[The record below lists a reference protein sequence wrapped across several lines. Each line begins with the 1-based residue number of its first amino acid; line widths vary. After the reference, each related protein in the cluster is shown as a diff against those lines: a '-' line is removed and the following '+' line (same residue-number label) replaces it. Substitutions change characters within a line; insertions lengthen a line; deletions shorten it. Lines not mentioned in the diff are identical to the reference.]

1 MTNKKMIDR
10 KELLLATGA
19 AVLGVGTTF
28 FGHQMSVQ
36 AAENTGTTTS
46 TSVNTSTNSETATV
60 DTNANSKSDPVS
72 TKTETSPVTVD
83 NKTVAKPATSSNLVN
98 SSVTVVPAVIQTT
111 TVTTGDS
118 STTQPVSTT
127 TPIIQPIGPSSN
139 VNSGTESTQ
148 KVPTVTT
155 VASISTPALKPLDTT
170 AVKISS
176 NSGYTDAND
185 FTWSTDDT
193 DNEAAL
199 TGSTASLTDNTISIP
214 TTITVTPNGTTTGKD
229 YAVTSIGDN
238 AFLGNK
244 TITSVKINNGI
255 TNIGNSAFAYS
266 KVQNLDLTNNTTLQ
280 NIGNL
285 AFVSD
290 QIKQVD
296 LPDSVENIGDN
307 AFTYNSALQ
316 TIVLPQ
322 NLKSLGKESFAVN
335 NGLKSVDFSKDSN
348 LLNVGDQAF
357 SSDQSLTS
365 IDLSHNNQ
373 LQTLGQGA
381 FIYDS
386 NLSDV
391 KLPDS
396 LKTIDDQAFLSNVGL
411 KSIKFGKGL
420 TTIGKQAFTYDENLN
435 YIDLSAAQSLNLI
448 DDDAFEYSGLTGNL
462 SLPDSVTTIGK
473 RSFAGDHL
481 TSLNLG
487 TNLQTIGASA
497 FAYNQLKNVL
507 TLPDTITTVGQEA
520 FISNQLT
527 GVTSNTVGINLG
539 SDAFS
544 YNRITEIL
552 LPKVTLGK
560 SVYNINPA
568 TQQLAAIFT
577 DSAHTSISD
586 YFNINIGGITEKNM
600 EIYDPSNGVTYQ
612 NGVFTIPAGVKS
624 FNFGWNLSP
633 MLPGDAGYSGIYDVV
648 LDDPNIKVINTSIP
662 TGTSWSFSD
671 NFISATTPDGIDVP
685 LAKMT
690 VAIIDPSGKA
700 VETIDTTQ
708 IGNYQ
713 VTYSYG
719 NEKNTVIVTVY
730 KRNGVAG
737 ISGTQTTTYNGQSQA
752 LDVSHYQIILSDGTI
767 YQLQAGDLALTDEA
781 KNAGSYG
788 VTLTTQGL
796 DNIEKV
802 GQDNLYSWRTDSG
815 TASFV
820 INKAPVIIQAND
832 ATKISGQTDPQLSA
846 AVTLPSDLVNGDP
859 VIYTITRQTGEAVG
873 NYPVIILFDA
883 TKNPNYQIQVENG
896 TFKITPNHQTINGS
910 DYTMYIGDPMPT
922 ATDFKASVTDDN
934 GQELPVMI
942 DLSQAKLDQVGVY
955 PVKLSTTDA
964 QTKNIQLTVLN
975 RSSGGSSSTN
985 GMAANPPQDDQSVE
999 PTVPE
1004 TPVEPSEPEK
1014 VQPSEPEV
1022 LKPTTSTP
1030 SDSEKGQVTQKTS
1043 FSNNKIP
1050 VNYPSRQI
1058 IISGEIYYV
1067 PNENKL
1073 VGQIVKPKATSQV
1086 DELTGD
1092 QNVNDPNV
1100 LPQMSNEKGTF
1111 ESVIGWIIGL
1121 LTLLG
1126 IDLKKHCKI

>member
-1 MTNKKMIDR
+1 
-10 KELLLATGA
+10 
-19 AVLGVGTTF
+19 
-28 FGHQMSVQ
+28 
-36 AAENTGTTTS
+36 
-46 TSVNTSTNSETATV
+46 
-60 DTNANSKSDPVS
+60 
-72 TKTETSPVTVD
+72 
-83 NKTVAKPATSSNLVN
+83 
-98 SSVTVVPAVIQTT
+98 
-111 TVTTGDS
+111 
-118 STTQPVSTT
+118 
-127 TPIIQPIGPSSN
+127 
-139 VNSGTESTQ
+139 
-148 KVPTVTT
+148 
-155 VASISTPALKPLDTT
+155 
-170 AVKISS
+170 
-176 NSGYTDAND
+176 
-185 FTWSTDDT
+185 
-193 DNEAAL
+193 
-199 TGSTASLTDNTISIP
+199 
-214 TTITVTPNGTTTGKD
+214 
-229 YAVTSIGDN
+229 
-238 AFLGNK
+238 
-244 TITSVKINNGI
+244 
-255 TNIGNSAFAYS
+255 
-266 KVQNLDLTNNTTLQ
+266 
-280 NIGNL
+280 
-285 AFVSD
+285 
-290 QIKQVD
+290 
-296 LPDSVENIGDN
+296 
-307 AFTYNSALQ
+307 
-316 TIVLPQ
+316 
-322 NLKSLGKESFAVN
+322 
-335 NGLKSVDFSKDSN
+335 
-348 LLNVGDQAF
+348 
-357 SSDQSLTS
+357 
-365 IDLSHNNQ
+365 
-373 LQTLGQGA
+373 
-381 FIYDS
+381 
-386 NLSDV
+386 
-391 KLPDS
+391 
-396 LKTIDDQAFLSNVGL
+396 
-411 KSIKFGKGL
+411 
-420 TTIGKQAFTYDENLN
+420 
-435 YIDLSAAQSLNLI
+435 
-448 DDDAFEYSGLTGNL
+448 
-462 SLPDSVTTIGK
+462 
-473 RSFAGDHL
+473 
-481 TSLNLG
+481 
-487 TNLQTIGASA
+487 
-497 FAYNQLKNVL
+497 
-507 TLPDTITTVGQEA
+507 
-520 FISNQLT
+520 
-527 GVTSNTVGINLG
+527 
-539 SDAFS
+539 
-544 YNRITEIL
+544 
-552 LPKVTLGK
+552 
-560 SVYNINPA
+560 
-568 TQQLAAIFT
+568 
-577 DSAHTSISD
+577 
-586 YFNINIGGITEKNM
+586 M

-624 FNFGWNLSP
+624 FNFGWSLSP

-910 DYTMYIGDPMPT
+910 DYTMYIGDPIPT
-922 ATDFKASVTDDN
+922 ATDFKASATDDN